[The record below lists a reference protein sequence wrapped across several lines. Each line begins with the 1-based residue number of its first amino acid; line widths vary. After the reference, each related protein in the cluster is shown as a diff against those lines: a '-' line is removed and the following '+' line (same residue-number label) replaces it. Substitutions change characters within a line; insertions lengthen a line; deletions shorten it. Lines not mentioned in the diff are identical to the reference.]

1 MLGEAPSAV
10 FLQEGAQYELQISPI
25 KILETHVEVCNDD
38 IQTLSAC

>member
-10 FLQEGAQYELQISPI
+10 FLQERAQYELQTSPI
-25 KILETHVEVCNDD
+25 KILETDVEVCNDD